1 MFLAASACSSHD
13 IGRQP
18 NENIEAVYN
27 RETNRL
33 EQLLYDSKGNGKTDK
48 WSYMDGTRVLR
59 VESDDDEN
67 GVIDRWEYDGPDQK
81 LVKVGYSTLNDG
93 RVNAWAFK
101 NTDGTRHIS
110 DRRSL
115 PSLTTPAG
123 AGTGPLAYDAR
134 RDPSADRSG
143 S

>member
-1 MFLAASACSSHD
+1 MISVSRFKCTPHVLFPMFLAASACSSHD

-67 GVIDRWEYDGPDQK
+67 GVIDRWEY
-81 LVKVGYSTLNDG
+81 L
-93 RVNAWAFK
+93 
-101 NTDGTRHIS
+101 
-110 DRRSL
+110 RSR
-115 PSLTTPAG
+115 SE
-123 AGTGPLAYDAR
+123 TGQSWLFDLK
-134 RDPSADRSG
+134 
-143 S
+143 